1 MKHNNKG
8 YSLVEM
14 IAVLAILATMLG
26 SAISLIGYMSG
37 SKAKSAAYTIQSAI
51 NKARTEA
58 MSKSTGSEGSVPGVK
73 DVYLKIEQD
82 SANDFYVV
90 LQSKTSEVREYL
102 GNNRLEIQGGGNSI
116 DKDHPLYIDFK
127 RDTGSLYTHP
137 AIFDG
142 ITEITVKQGN
152 VTYRVSFVR
161 VTGKVSL
168 SRG

>member
-14 IAVLAILATMLG
+14 IAVLAVWAVMLG
-26 SAISLIGYMSG
+26 GTISVVGYMSG

-58 MSKSTGSEGSVPGVK
+58 MSKSTGKDGTVPGVK
-73 DVYLKIEQD
+73 DVYLKIEQN
-82 SANDFYVV
+82 SSGEYYVV
-90 LQSKTSEVREYL
+90 LQSKSGESKEYL
-102 GNNRLEIQGGGNSI
+102 GNSRLEIQGGGSSI
-116 DKDHPLYIDFK
+116 DKDNPLYIDFK
-127 RDTGSLYTHP
+127 RDTGSLNTHP
-137 AIFDG
+137 STFDG

-152 VTYRVSFVR
+152 VTYRISFVR

>member
-8 YSLVEM
+8 YSLVEL
-14 IAVLAILATMLG
+14 IVVLAILAAMFGGT
-26 SAISLIGYMSG
+26 ISIAGYLSG

-58 MSKSTGSEGSVPGVK
+58 MSKSTGADGAVPGVK

-82 SANDFYVV
+82 SAEEYYVV
-90 LQSKTSEVREYL
+90 LQSKNGEAREYL
-102 GNNRLEIQGGGNSI
+102 GNNRLEIQGGGNTI
-116 DKDHPLYIDFK
+116 DKDNPLYIDFK
-127 RDTGSLYTHP
+127 RDTGSLSTHP
-137 AIFDG
+137 STFDG

-152 VTYRVSFVR
+152 VTYRISFVR

>member
-8 YSLVEM
+8 YSLVEL
-14 IAVLAILATMLG
+14 IVVLAILAVMAG
-26 SAISLIGYMSG
+26 GMISVVGYLSG

-58 MSKSTGSEGSVPGVK
+58 MSKSTGMEGDVAGVK
-73 DVYLKIEQD
+73 DVYLNIKQN
-82 SANDFYVV
+82 SAGEYYAV
-90 LQSKTSEVREYL
+90 LQSKTSRTEEYL
-102 GNNRLEIQGGGNSI
+102 GNNRLEIRGGSELI
-116 DKDHPLYIDFK
+116 TATTPLYIDFQ
-127 RDTGSLYTHP
+127 RDTGEIKIHP
-137 AIFDG
+137 DTLKD

-152 VTYRVSFVR
+152 VTYRISFVK